1 MKTLIL
7 RATNLKF
14 RNRLRWLNLRI
25 RPIRLSITPVFLLTN
40 LGRWRKSGLDDTV
53 WKFPTFSNFP
63 VVGIGA
69 YKGDFLSKRVEL
81 EPKKIFF
88 GYEPVDD
95 FLAEAKKHF
104 EGFQNV
110 FLYNYGLAASDK
122 VTQFQLSG
130 DASGLS
136 ENPQNAV
143 KVTLKD
149 IANEMVFSNPISLVI
164 CNIEGG
170 EYELVNRLVESS
182 RIKNIEV
189 LLLQFHN
196 IDETSRRDMANIRGL
211 LARTHK
217 SEFKYDFIWD
227 AWVRKDLNKEEND
240 SVTL

>member
-1 MKTLIL
+1 VGFLELNKINGVYMIISRVVCIL
-7 RATNLKF
+7 FILLFSSGLLAGK
-14 RNRLRWLNLRI
+14 
-25 RPIRLSITPVFLLTN
+25 LSI
-40 LGRWRKSGLDDTV
+40 
-53 WKFPTFSNFP
+53 
-63 VVGIGA
+63 
-69 YKGDFLSKRVEL
+69 
-81 EPKKIFF
+81 
-88 GYEPVDD
+88 
-95 FLAEAKKHF
+95 
-104 EGFQNV
+104 EGKYQGKNV

-122 VTQFQLSG
+122 VAQFQLSG

-143 KVTLKD
+143 KFTLKD
-149 IANEMVFSNPISLVI
+149 ITNEMVFSNPISLVI

-182 RIKNIEV
+182 LIKNIEV

-196 IDETSRRDMANIRGL
+196 IHETSRRDMANIRGL
-211 LARTHK
+211 LARTHY